1 MYIRAGSVGGDPAL
15 LQREGFKRSG
25 TTTIRAESECFS
37 CCFSALQYALDSTA
51 ERSFIFMKSPEKAF
65 LGIVRALLAVV
76 LISACVP
83 GTSAPTVEP
92 TQTTAPTTTSLP
104 TATAALAPT
113 RTPTPEA
120 VFLRVD
126 PDLPA
131 AFKNSLQLEG
141 TEFTVVDTGIT
152 SAVLDFGRGNPVST
166 WIYALTAP
174 FPTIP
179 DSISAKTLL
188 DYWRKG
194 AEAPFTRLVLDAET
208 LTAIKSRWGVP
219 AGRVEVLETDD
230 LLLEAWTVAGT
241 WAVIPFE
248 QIQPRWK
255 VIALD
260 GQSPLRKDFQPS
272 NYPLAVPISLTASQG
287 AESRFLAARL
297 QPFLAASNRDPEKL
311 ATVILTGV
319 TAMVRG
325 TASEMEEKG
334 ITRGAD
340 VIGEVTREA
349 DILHISNEVPFA
361 VDCKD
366 PVPKLSGKLSFCS
379 KDSYLA
385 LLEAVGTDVVELTG
399 DHFQDWGEAALEH
412 TLELYQQKGW
422 QYYGGGLNIE
432 EARKPL
438 KLEINGN
445 KIAFLGCNAK
455 PTIYG
460 NATDEKGGNFRCDWD
475 YMTAQVQSLRAEGY
489 LPIVTFQH
497 LEFYQW
503 TAQSQLVADFHKMEQ
518 AGAVIVS
525 GSQSHQPH
533 GMEITDNAVLH
544 YGLGNLFFDQFGLAL
559 YTDFGFLDRHVFYD
573 GRYLGV
579 EVLPIQFKDYSQ
591 PLWPQAATREWLM
604 EVFYQVSEWNYPPK

>member
-1 MYIRAGSVGGDPAL
+1 M
-15 LQREGFKRSG
+15 
-25 TTTIRAESECFS
+25 
-37 CCFSALQYALDSTA
+37 
-51 ERSFIFMKSPEKAF
+51 
-65 LGIVRALLAVV
+65 
-76 LISACVP
+76 
-83 GTSAPTVEP
+83 
-92 TQTTAPTTTSLP
+92 
-104 TATAALAPT
+104 
-113 RTPTPEA
+113 
-120 VFLRVD
+120 
-126 PDLPA
+126 
-131 AFKNSLQLEG
+131 
-141 TEFTVVDTGIT
+141 
-152 SAVLDFGRGNPVST
+152 
-166 WIYALTAP
+166 
-174 FPTIP
+174 
-179 DSISAKTLL
+179 
-188 DYWRKG
+188 
-194 AEAPFTRLVLDAET
+194 
-208 LTAIKSRWGVP
+208 
-219 AGRVEVLETDD
+219 
-230 LLLEAWTVAGT
+230 
-241 WAVIPFE
+241 
-248 QIQPRWK
+248 RWK
-255 VIALD
+255 
-260 GQSPLRKDFQPS
+260 
-272 NYPLAVPISLTASQG
+272 
-287 AESRFLAARL
+287 
-297 QPFLAASNRDPEKL
+297 
-311 ATVILTGV
+311 
-319 TAMVRG
+319 
-325 TASEMEEKG
+325 EKG

-544 YGLGNLFFDQFGLAL
+544 YGLGNLFFDQFGLAPTPIL
-559 YTDFGFLDRHVFYD
+559 VSWTGMSSTTAGTWVWRCCRSSLWIILSLT
-573 GRYLGV
+573 GRRQPRGMVNGSLLSGERV
-579 EVLPIQFKDYSQ
+579 ELPAQITH
-591 PLWPQAATREWLM
+591 PR
-604 EVFYQVSEWNYPPK
+604 